1 MTIFWVISGFLITGA
16 LFFIIPPLLQRYAA
30 RTGVQRDVVNVSIFQ
45 DQFAEL
51 EADLRNGVINQEQ
64 YEQSHSELER
74 RMLEDVSAT
83 PADTSGNVAKA
94 DGRWAAVVV
103 GIALPVCA
111 VLLYLKLGSPDIMA
125 PEAASPPAQAAGDPG
140 HVDQQQIKKM
150 VSDLAERLK
159 KNPNDGPGWVM
170 LGRSFTVLGRF
181 QEAEEAYGKATALIP
196 NDAQVWADY
205 ADLKAL
211 VNGRRLAGPPM
222 ELVKKALELDP
233 NNQKALALAG
243 SAAFE
248 VKNYGEAVAFWQQLL
263 QTVPSGSPVAKQIS
277 AGIAEA
283 QALAGGKLPMVA
295 MADAGG
301 ESGAAAGQGG
311 AASGGASVSGEVSL
325 SPALAAKVAPGD
337 SLFIFARATNGPKM
351 PLAILRLQAKDLP
364 AKFSLD
370 DSMAV
375 MPAMRLSNFPEVIV
389 GAKISKS
396 GSATPQS
403 GDLQGLS
410 AVVKVGS
417 NGVKVVIDKV
427 AP

>member
-16 LFFIIPPLLQRYAA
+16 LFFILPPLLQRYAT
-30 RTGVQRDVVNVSIFQ
+30 RTGVQRDVVNVSIYQ

-51 EADLRNGVINQEQ
+51 EADLRNGMINREQ

-74 RMLEDVSAT
+74 RMLEDVSAV
-83 PADTSGNVAKA
+83 PAEVPVNPAKA
-94 DGRWAAVVV
+94 DGRWAAIVV
-103 GIALPVCA
+103 GIALPLCS
-111 VLLYLKLGSPDIMA
+111 VLLYLKLGSPDVMV
-125 PEAASPPAQAAGDPG
+125 PEAARPHAQAAGASG
-140 HVDQQQIKKM
+140 QMDQQQILKM
-150 VSDLAERLK
+150 VSDLAQRLK
-159 KNPNDGPGWVM
+159 QNPNDGPGWVM
-170 LGRSFTVLGRF
+170 LGRSYTVLGRYND
-181 QEAEEAYGKATALIP
+181 AEEAYGKATALIP

-205 ADLKAL
+205 ADLQAL
-211 VNGRRLAGPPM
+211 MNGKRLAGRPM
-222 ELVKKALELDP
+222 ELIKKALDLDP

-263 QTVPSGSPVAKQIS
+263 QTVPPGSPVAKQIS
-277 AGIAEA
+277 SGIAEA
-283 QALAGGKLPMVA
+283 QSLAGGKPPMAA
-295 MADAGG
+295 MTDVGEGPGTAG
-301 ESGAAAGQGG
+301 GQGG
-311 AASGGASVSGEVSL
+311 AAPGGASVSGEVSL

-351 PLAILRLQAKDLP
+351 PLAIMRLQAKDLP

-375 MPAMRLSNFPEVIV
+375 MPAMRLSNFPEVVV

-403 GDLQGLS
+403 GDLQGVS
-410 AVVKVGS
+410 EAVKIGA